1 MLTLKEWMELTEYR
15 ITEGSEYGWQC
26 FGPNAYGLNSWSGE
40 QDGHSFNIE
49 FDTRTQTVYVVEVC
63 DYRHQRAYRIINP
76 DYRQAYLNEAK
87 THGVREKE
95 AWDDVDFVDL
105 ESDDDF
111 IQKALAIRAGEDYD
125 TRVSIPVDFPDDVL
139 FTLMKQAH
147 EQDITF
153 NQHVE
158 NILKVAI
165 DRVKED
171 HPDADWA
178 DWDDLA
184 EDHWDDDG
192 DEPAPAM
199 KPAKKSKRKQK

>member
-87 THGVREKE
+87 TH
-95 AWDDVDFVDL
+95 
-105 ESDDDF
+105 
-111 IQKALAIRAGEDYD
+111 
-125 TRVSIPVDFPDDVL
+125 
-139 FTLMKQAH
+139 
-147 EQDITF
+147 
-153 NQHVE
+153 
-158 NILKVAI
+158 
-165 DRVKED
+165 
-171 HPDADWA
+171 
-178 DWDDLA
+178 
-184 EDHWDDDG
+184 
-192 DEPAPAM
+192 
-199 KPAKKSKRKQK
+199 